1 MRLPIIG
8 SALVFSKRAQKCD
21 TDVTLAVISF
31 ANVLR
36 RRPRKAHG
44 CARTKSA
51 RVRPSVLCS
60 FGKQIQSG
68 EALPRNL
75 TRHGEMATPPAAAS
89 VLFSVRGPVRA
100 TCGKTRD
107 EHMFSEPSHTAE
119 VGKRL
124 PSSEAPGRLSAK

>member
-89 VLFSVRGPVRA
+89 VLFSVRGPV
-100 TCGKTRD
+100 GVMGSKTQS
-107 EHMFSEPSHTAE
+107 EHMYSEVPHIADI
-119 VGKRL
+119 
-124 PSSEAPGRLSAK
+124 